1 MHKYYNFFIYVS
13 NEYKFINFSLLLFYT
28 YIIYELTKIRIKQYC
43 FDKKKD
49 CCSFKLSYS

>member
-28 YIIYELTKIRIKQYC
+28 YIIYELTEIRIKQYC

-49 CCSFKLSYS
+49 CSFKLSYS